1 MSFYIEKYRYGGTEI
16 GRSVTVV
23 EDGGKRTVLGL
34 DEKGEGSGWSYGGN
48 MVLTLDGFTGEQIR
62 LNGGSPDGKDLF
74 NDENR
79 IIFTG
84 SGYGYYA
91 VRNEAGPG
99 QPEGDSR

>member
-23 EDGGKRTVLGL
+23 E
-34 DEKGEGSGWSYGGN
+34 
-48 MVLTLDGFTGEQIR
+48 DGFTGEQIR

-84 SGYGYYA
+84 SGHGYYA

>member
-1 MSFYIEKYRYGGTEI
+1 M
-16 GRSVTVV
+16 V
-23 EDGGKRTVLGL
+23 E
-34 DEKGEGSGWSYGGN
+34 
-48 MVLTLDGFTGEQIR
+48 DGFTGEQIR